1 MGVIA
6 ESPPPQSIAS
16 ARPSRIA
23 SRPSPIAICE
33 AAQAAHDDRNGPRV
47 PSWIETRAAAGFGI
61 TASSEKG
68 LTRPGPSSASVSQ
81 QSSNALIPPIAVATE
96 APIRSGSFSISIP
109 ESACACR
116 AAATTSCAKRSIC
129 RARRDSIQRAG
140 SNSFASQAMP
150 TENPLASKA
159 EIGPA
164 AERPSSRRSQLD
176 ATSPASGVTAPS
188 PVTTTLR
195 SPFAPIG
202 VRSLVCPPRQRPRRA
217 LSCEARRPMRRAP
230 SSLVPALRLVGGSRL
245 LRGEKMRGLDSI
257 TWRSASA
264 IRGRVG
270 ARARGEATRD
280 RRPASE
286 LLQPRCAPQ

>member
-1 MGVIA
+1 
-6 ESPPPQSIAS
+6 
-16 ARPSRIA
+16 
-23 SRPSPIAICE
+23 
-33 AAQAAHDDRNGPRV
+33 
-47 PSWIETRAAAGFGI
+47 
-61 TASSEKG
+61 
-68 LTRPGPSSASVSQ
+68 
-81 QSSNALIPPIAVATE
+81 
-96 APIRSGSFSISIP
+96 
-109 ESACACR
+109 
-116 AAATTSCAKRSIC
+116 
-129 RARRDSIQRAG
+129 QRAG

-195 SPFAPIG
+195 SPFARIG
-202 VRSLVCPPRQRPRRA
+202 VRSLVCHRQAAFAPCLVVRGPTA
-217 LSCEARRPMRRAP
+217 DAPGAVELGTGVEARRRLEAIARR
-230 SSLVPALRLVGGSRL
+230 
-245 LRGEKMRGLDSI
+245 EMRGLDSI
-257 TWRSASA
+257 TRRSASA